1 MQAHKVAWTYKHE
14 KEDNL
19 LEFFRVLTM
28 GGIIQKHW
36 INLKQLGEKNI
47 PWLFALG
54 GKTGRK

>member
-28 GGIIQKHW
+28 GGIIVW
-36 INLKQLGEKNI
+36 RS
-47 PWLFALG
+47 F
-54 GKTGRK
+54 